1 MDETA
6 QYETRL
12 HYTLSFI
19 GGFLGVY
26 AILARCDFL
35 GSAQTSNMIYL
46 VTGILGRNFYEV
58 LLRVGAMLLYM
69 TAVALTVYLPKHTK
83 INIQVMSICVTAV
96 AAVILGFLPLDM
108 NPILGLY
115 PIFFATAFQWCSF
128 KGARGFSSSTI
139 FSTNN
144 FRQFTAALTE
154 VVLNQN
160 EEQKDKARFF
170 GGTLVSFHAGVAA
183 SFLLWQMFHVHDAWF
198 VVIPAV
204 AAGVQMVRHLAAE
217 KEKGRSNTGKSGQ
230 ILRAGL

>member
-83 INIQVMSICVTAV
+83 IS
-96 AAVILGFLPLDM
+96 
-108 NPILGLY
+108 Y
-115 PIFFATAFQWCSF
+115 
-128 KGARGFSSSTI
+128 
-139 FSTNN
+139 
-144 FRQFTAALTE
+144 
-154 VVLNQN
+154 
-160 EEQKDKARFF
+160 
-170 GGTLVSFHAGVAA
+170 
-183 SFLLWQMFHVHDAWF
+183 
-198 VVIPAV
+198 
-204 AAGVQMVRHLAAE
+204 
-217 KEKGRSNTGKSGQ
+217 SGHE
-230 ILRAGL
+230 

>member
-1 MDETA
+1 MDATA

-35 GSAQTSNMIYL
+35 GSAQTSNLIYL

-58 LLRVGAMLLYM
+58 LLRIGAMLLYM
-69 TAVALTVYLPKHTK
+69 AAVALTVYLPKHTK
-83 INIQVMSICVTAV
+83 IDIQIMSICITAV

-128 KGARGFSSSTI
+128 KGARGFTSSTI

-144 FRQFTAALTE
+144 FRQFTMAVTE
-154 VVLNQN
+154 VFLNHN

-170 GGTLVSFHAGVAA
+170 GGTLLSFHAGVAV
-183 SFLLWQMFHVHDAWF
+183 SFILWQLFHVHDAWF
-198 VVIPAV
+198 ALIPAA
-204 AAGVQMVRHLAAE
+204 AAGVQVVRHPE
-217 KEKGRSNTGKSGQ
+217 TEKGKKSGVAGERGRIVQ
-230 ILRAGL
+230 AGL

>member
-170 GGTLVSFHAGVAA
+170 GGTLVSFHAGVAV

-198 VVIPAV
+198 VLIPAA

-217 KEKGRSNTGKSGQ
+217 KEKGRNNTGKSGQ